1 MKFRLLTGAFL
12 FISLLGSCNKPNEE
26 EDDSFAFI
34 WFEVSGK
41 VVDMAGNPIQGIYVM
56 AESAEDV
63 QTDSNGKFTVNGG
76 CSPSERAVVQFA
88 DRDNAGKKYMSK
100 SVVVELEKYKN
111 SSGKWNKGYYRN
123 RNEVVVSLAEESVIT
138 PPTTDVET
146 GQGEEQ

>member
-1 MKFRLLTGAFL
+1 MKFRLLIGTFL
-12 FISLLGSCNKPNEE
+12 FISLLGSCNKPHEE
-26 EDDSFAFI
+26 EDDSMAFI

-41 VVDMAGNPIQGIYVM
+41 VVDMAGDPMKGIYVM
-56 AESAEDV
+56 AESAESV

-76 CSPSERAVVQFA
+76 GRPSETAAVQFV
-88 DRDNAGKKYMSK
+88 DRDDTGKKYMSK

-111 SSGKWNKGYYRN
+111 GTGWNKGYYRN
-123 RNEVVVSLAEESVIT
+123 RNEVVVSLVEESVIT